1 MKVLVAF
8 ASRHGATK
16 GIAERIATT
25 LEHDGFDV
33 TLRSVDTV
41 GPIDAF
47 DAVVIGSAA
56 YLGGWLSEATTFVR
70 RNRKGLASRPLW
82 LFSSGP
88 TSTETVDHKGR
99 DLLKTSEPKE
109 FAEFSASIRPRGMQV
124 FYGAYDPDATPATG
138 TERLMNRFMRFVP
151 AVRRVLPAGDFRDWK
166 AIDAWAHVIGREL
179 APGGAASA

>member
-88 TSTETVDHKGR
+88 TSTGDGG
-99 DLLKTSEPKE
+99 SQGP
-109 FAEFSASIRPRGMQV
+109 RPVEDVR
-124 FYGAYDPDATPATG
+124 
-138 TERLMNRFMRFVP
+138 TER
-151 AVRRVLPAGDFRDWK
+151 VRGVLRLDSTTGHAGLLWRIRSGRNACDWHGTPDEQVH
-166 AIDAWAHVIGREL
+166 ALRARGSTG
-179 APGGAASA
+179 APGWRLP